1 MKKFFAAMILIFV
14 ISSVSFGAEIKDG
27 EYIRK
32 EVFDARMDRMEAL
45 LEKTVYEIKIEN
57 EKFRAEN
64 EKFRSEIKAENEKFR
79 SEIKADIQKLDSNIQ
94 NLASDVKV
102 LETRVTELDKRMDTR
117 FSEMDKRISGLER
130 TVYWILTVVG
140 LVLALVALP
149 RLKEIAAIKPSI
161 NLTDVEHLVKRLI
174 EENNAK
180 LAKQNPSL
188 IP

>member
-14 ISSVSFGAEIKDG
+14 ISSVSYGAENKDG

-64 EKFRSEIKAENEKFR
+64 EKFRSEIKA
-79 SEIKADIQKLDSNIQ
+79 DIQ

-102 LETRVTELDKRMDTR
+102 LEIRVTELDKRMDTR

-161 NLTDVEHLVKRLI
+161 NLTDVEHLVKRL
-174 EENNAK
+174 
-180 LAKQNPSL
+180 
-188 IP
+188 

>member
-14 ISSVSFGAEIKDG
+14 ISSVSYGAEIKDG
-27 EYIRK
+27 DYIRK

-64 EKFRSEIKAENEKFR
+64 EKFRSEIKA
-79 SEIKADIQKLDSNIQ
+79 DIQ

-117 FSEMDKRISGLER
+117 FGEMDTRFGEMDKRLEEFDKR
-130 TVYWILTVVG
+130 LTTTSHIVYWIFAISSVILA
-140 LVLALVALP
+140 VLALSPIVEKF
-149 RLKEIAAIKPSI
+149 RKPSI
-161 NLTDVEHLVKRLI
+161 NLTDVEQLVKRLI

>member
-14 ISSVSFGAEIKDG
+14 ISSVSYGAEIKDG
-27 EYIRK
+27 DYIRK

-64 EKFRSEIKAENEKFR
+64 EKFRSEIKA
-79 SEIKADIQKLDSNIQ
+79 DIQ

-117 FSEMDKRISGLER
+117 FGEMDKRLEEFDKR
-130 TVYWILTVVG
+130 LTTTSHIVYWIFAISSVILA
-140 LVLALVALP
+140 VLALSPIVEKF
-149 RLKEIAAIKPSI
+149 RKPSI
-161 NLTDVEHLVKRLI
+161 NLTDVEQLVKRLI

>member
-57 EKFRAEN
+57 EKFR
-64 EKFRSEIKAENEKFR
+64 SENEKFR

>member
-57 EKFRAEN
+57 EKFR
-64 EKFRSEIKAENEKFR
+64 AENEKFR

-161 NLTDVEHLVKRLI
+161 NLKDVEQLVKRLI